1 MSNASK
7 DLSASL
13 REHEQVKT
21 RNTVKRKHEKFWGKY
36 LEISNKTS
44 KPSAITVGANFAK
57 R

>member
-13 REHEQVKT
+13 MEHEQVKT